1 MVLKRR
7 TDVEPIP
14 RGLITGIKH
23 RSLENRTFR
32 ESLFRSKKNSIRST
46 EWIRCQL
53 KRKKERRRKKI
64 VSREY
69 LVVEMMTKR
78 ERRSVSAG
86 RRRWLVTEVA
96 NRASTKSTA
105 LRRKLVS
112 FPFQKAGCKNIS
124 SWRKQLEEH
133 FFRGNRLFVY
143 PIRAQGSF
151 RNFPVSTLR
160 ITRGV

>member
-7 TDVEPIP
+7 TDVELIP
-14 RGLITGIKH
+14 RSLITRIKH